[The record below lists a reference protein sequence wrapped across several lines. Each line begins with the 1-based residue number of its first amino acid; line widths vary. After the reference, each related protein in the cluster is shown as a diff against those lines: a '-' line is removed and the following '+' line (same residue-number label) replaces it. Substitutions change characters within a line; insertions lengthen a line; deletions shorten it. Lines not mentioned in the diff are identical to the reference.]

1 MGRLYVRGAEGVV
14 APRQVLAAVW
24 ATRLHGGSFPVTVPA
39 PMHSGSPGSHGKPVQ
54 PCGPTNLPDEP
65 AAPQLG
71 LPALAL
77 GALGVVYGDIGTSP
91 LYAIRECFHGYGLA
105 ISEANVLGVLSL
117 VVWSLILAICI
128 KYLTIIMRADNEG
141 EGGILALLAL
151 QRRSGGS
158 RWQRI
163 APLLALVGAGLLY
176 GDGAITPAIS
186 ILGAI
191 EGLEVVTP
199 ALRQAVVPITV
210 VLLVGLFS
218 VQRYG
223 TGRIGSVFGWVMLAW
238 FLAIGVAG
246 TVATLRQPSVLAAV
260 NPMYAIHFF
269 VEHGTTAF
277 FLLGSVVLVVTGGEA
292 LYTDMGHFG
301 ARPIR
306 LAWYTIV
313 MPALVLNYFGQ
324 GVVLLEAGATVG
336 NPFYAL
342 APGVWLYP
350 MLVLATL
357 AAIIASQALI
367 SGAYSLTRSA
377 IQLGFLPRL
386 RIVHTSGEAEGQIYI
401 PEINWMLLLL
411 CLGLVFSF
419 GSSSRL
425 AAAYGIAVTGTMT
438 LTSILFFGLARH
450 VWRWSL
456 PAALSLTGGFLVIDV
471 AFFSANLTKFVQ
483 GGWVPLVFGAMLVVV
498 MTTWRQGRELLSR
511 YFVAGTMPTG
521 AFLADVRAHPPVRVP
536 GTAVFMTSNP
546 DGIPPVLLHHVKHN
560 KMLHEQVVLLSIATE
575 QVPTVRFGRNFEVE
589 EMGEGFWRVT
599 ARYGFM
605 QTPNV
610 PRLLAVCL
618 GEGLAVDLDDTSYFL
633 GRETLLTGGP
643 SRMARWRKHLFAYLS
658 RNSRPA
664 TQFFGL
670 PANRVVE
677 LGAQIEI

>member
-1 MGRLYVRGAEGVV
+1 MALEPSAGPHEIPSEAGPPPAAA
-14 APRQVLAAVW
+14 APA
-24 ATRLHGGSFPVTVPA
+24 
-39 PMHSGSPGSHGKPVQ
+39 
-54 PCGPTNLPDEP
+54 EP
-65 AAPQLG
+65 AASEIG

-91 LYAIRECFHGYGLA
+91 LYAIRECFQGSHGVA

-117 VVWSLILAICI
+117 VVWSLVLVVCV
-128 KYLTIIMRADNEG
+128 KYLTFIMRADNEG

-151 QRRSGGS
+151 QRGS
-158 RWQRI
+158 PNARWRRI
-163 APLLALVGAGLLY
+163 APLLALIGAGLLY

-191 EGLEVVTP
+191 EGIEVATP
-199 ALRQAVVPITV
+199 ALRSAVVPITV
-210 VLLVGLFS
+210 VLLIALFS
-218 VQRYG
+218 VQRFG
-223 TGRIGSVFGWVMLAW
+223 TGRIGSIFGWVMLAW

-246 TVATLRQPSVLAAV
+246 AIAALRQPGVLAAV
-260 NPMYAIHFF
+260 NPVHAVGFLI
-269 VEHGTTAF
+269 EHDVTAF
-277 FLLGSVVLVVTGGEA
+277 LLLASVVLVVTGSEA

-301 ARPIR
+301 ALPIR
-306 LAWYTIV
+306 TAWYSVV
-313 MPALVLNYFGQ
+313 MPALVLNYLGQ
-324 GVVLLEAGATVG
+324 GAVLIEGGVSVT

-377 IQLGFLPRL
+377 VQLGFFPRV
-386 RIVHTSGEAEGQIYI
+386 RIVHTSGEAEGQIYV
-401 PEINWMLLLL
+401 PEINWLLLVL
-411 CLGLVFSF
+411 CLALVLGF

-425 AAAYGIAVTGTMT
+425 AAAYGIAVTGTMMM
-438 LTSILFFGLARH
+438 TSILFFGLARG
-450 VWRWSL
+450 VWHWSL
-456 PAALSLTGGFLVIDV
+456 PAALGLAGCFLIVDL
-471 AFFSANLTKFVQ
+471 AFFSANLTKVAH
-483 GGWVPLVFGAMLVVV
+483 GGWVPLVLGAVLVVV
-498 MTTWRQGRELLSR
+498 MTTWRQGREILAR
-511 YFVAGTMPTG
+511 YFVAGTVPAD
-521 AFLADVRAHPPVRVP
+521 AFLADVRAHGLPRVP

-560 KMLHEQVVLLSIATE
+560 KMLHEQLVLLSITTE
-575 QVPTVRFGRNFEVE
+575 QVPTVPFGRNFEVE
-589 EMGEGFWRVT
+589 ELGDGFWRVN

-618 GEGLAVDLDDTSYFL
+618 AEGLAVDLDDTSYFL

-643 SRMARWRKHLFAYLS
+643 SRMARWRKTLFAYLS

-670 PANRVVE
+670 PPNRVVE